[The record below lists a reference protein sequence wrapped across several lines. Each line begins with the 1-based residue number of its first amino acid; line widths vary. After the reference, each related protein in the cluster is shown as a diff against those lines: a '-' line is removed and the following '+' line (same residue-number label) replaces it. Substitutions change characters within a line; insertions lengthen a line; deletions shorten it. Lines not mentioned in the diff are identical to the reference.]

1 MTFPIAMNPPLE
13 PGVYSGIFAPEVSQV
28 AIADDDRRV
37 MGQLASVLLDPT
49 YQTRIKLDR
58 LYYDSLNVVPSLG
71 ISVPPELEQLRGV
84 LGWCAA
90 GVDARSERLTVMG
103 FRMPNQTETDVQLQR
118 TWQANNLD
126 AESTLVH
133 DDALIVGRSFVIVGV
148 DDDMEEPLITVEAP
162 ENMIGSWDPRTRDLS
177 AAFQTYID
185 VDPASQTYLRQL
197 ATLYTRM
204 STVQLVRGDRG
215 WEVQDRDDH
224 GMGFVPVEMFTHRP
238 TAKNRYGVSVM
249 NASWRNTQD
258 RGCRTLVRSEVS
270 SEFYATMKIF
280 LLGVT
285 EASFKKSDGSMASA
299 WETFIG
305 RISTL
310 KPDAMG
316 NLPDVKTVAGQSPDG
331 LIRTFD
337 QQAQIMSGH
346 TGLPPQYLGIYS
358 DGNPTSADAIRMSDF
373 RLKTAA
379 DRLTVWFGNGWE
391 NVMRK
396 SRRVK
401 GIEDAETDRLET
413 DWAYTGIPTPNADAV
428 TVSTQIQAGMIPP
441 TADDALAATGWTPV
455 QRARIKA
462 ERDRYAGLNTIN
474 RMAGLLPTGQPAG
487 RIDGQPGGQ
496 QPLDG
501 EQPQALAALN
511 SARTTDGAVAG

>member
-1 MTFPIAMNPPLE
+1 MTFPIAMNPPLD

-37 MGQLASVLLDPT
+37 MGQLASVLLDPQ
-49 YQTRIKLDR
+49 YQARIRLDR
-58 LYYDSLNVVPSLG
+58 LYYDSLNIVPSLG
-71 ISVPPELEQLRGV
+71 ISIPPELENLRGV

-103 FRMPNQTETDVQLQR
+103 FRMPNQTEVDVELQKI
-118 TWQANNLD
+118 WQANNLD

-133 DDALIVGRSFVIVGV
+133 DDTMIVGRSFVILGV
-148 DDDMEEPLITVEAP
+148 DANMDEPLITVEAP

-177 AAFQTYID
+177 AAFQTYVD
-185 VDPASQTYLRQL
+185 CDPASQTYLRQL

-204 STVQLVRGDRG
+204 STIQLVRGDRG
-215 WEVQDRDDH
+215 WEVQERNDH
-224 GMGFVPVEMFTHRP
+224 GLGFVPVEMFTHRP
-238 TAKNRYGVSVM
+238 TSKNRYGVSVM
-249 NASWRNTQD
+249 NAAWRNTQD
-258 RGCRTLVRSEVS
+258 RACRTLVRSEVS

-285 EASFKKSDGSMASA
+285 EASFKKSDGSLATA

-310 KPDAMG
+310 QADSMG
-316 NLPDVKTVAGQSPDG
+316 NLPDIKTVQGQSPDG
-331 LIRTFD
+331 LIKTFD
-337 QQAQIMSGH
+337 QQAHIMAGH
-346 TGLPPQYLGIYS
+346 TGLPPSYLGIYS
-358 DGNPTSADAIRMSDF
+358 DGNPASADSIRMSDF

-379 DRLTVWFGNGWE
+379 DRLTVWLGNGWE

-396 SRRVK
+396 ARRIK
-401 GIEDAETDRLET
+401 GQADAESDRLET

-428 TVSTQIQAGMIPP
+428 TVATQINAGMIPP

-462 ERDRYAGLNTIN
+462 DRDKYAGLNTID
-474 RMAGLLPTGQPAG
+474 RMAGLLPTPGQQDG
-487 RIDGQPGGQ
+487 QLGQPGGQ

-511 SARTTDGAVAG
+511 TVRTTDGAVAG